1 MGQAWWIAG
10 GRLPRSLHP
19 LAAFVGVALPCL
31 LAPGTQGAAAQAER
45 PIPIATRALPAHG
58 EARPTRAWREFCE
71 RLPAECKVDLSEPE
85 TIRLTQ
91 AAWDKIVSVNKQ
103 VNTAII
109 AVPDQEHWGVQDR
122 WDYPDDGVGDCE
134 DIQLLKRKL
143 LAEAGLPRRA
153 LRMTVVLDEA
163 GAGHAVLM
171 ARTDKGDLIL
181 DNKRDAVLPWK
192 QTGYTYVKREGSGR
206 SAWVW
211 LNHPTSAVMVTANR

>member
-1 MGQAWWIAG
+1 MEWTGRREGEVFDNEPLARSWLLVGIMAACLLGSGWQRAG
-10 GRLPRSLHP
+10 AQTLGALPVATRSLTP
-19 LAAFVGVALPCL
+19 DG
-31 LAPGTQGAAAQAER
+31 
-45 PIPIATRALPAHG
+45 PAK
-58 EARPTRAWREFCE
+58 PTRAWAQFCE
-71 RLPAECKVDLSEPE
+71 RLPAECKVDLSETE

-143 LAEAGLPRRA
+143 LAEKGLPRRA
-153 LRMTVVLDEA
+153 MRMTVVVDRE

-171 ARTDKGDLIL
+171 VRTSRGDFIL

-192 QTGYTYVKREGSGR
+192 RTGYVYLKREGAQGSQWVSLGR
-206 SAWVW
+206 QAD
-211 LNHPTSAVMVTANR
+211 PIMTANR